1 MISTEQPTAASRAQ
15 ALQPEAG
22 QPLRSLSQ
30 YLTAALQRRAD
41 GTDWRPVHV
50 QIRKQGVT
58 FCGTVR
64 DARESWDGGRPFFLV
79 DCDQLGPV
87 WCSGNR
93 VLLCSG
99 DGRCTC
105 EAKQ

>member
-1 MISTEQPTAASRAQ
+1 MISTQQPTAA

-22 QPLRSLSQ
+22 QPLRSLAQ
-30 YLTAALQRRAD
+30 YLTVALKQRGESD
-41 GTDWRPVHV
+41 DWRPVHV

-64 DARESWDGGRPFFLV
+64 DARESWDTGRPFFLV
-79 DCDQLGPV
+79 DSEQFGQV
-87 WCSGNR
+87 WCAGSR

-99 DGRCTC
+99 DGRCSC
-105 EAKQ
+105 EATA

>member
-1 MISTEQPTAASRAQ
+1 MISTQHTAESRAQ

-22 QPLRSLSQ
+22 QPLRSLGQ
-30 YLTAALQRRAD
+30 YLTAALQLRGD
-41 GTDWRPVHV
+41 GNDWRPVHV

-64 DARESWDGGRPFFLV
+64 DARESYDTGRAFFLI
-79 DCDQLGPV
+79 DSDQLGQV
-87 WCSGNR
+87 WCSAGR

-105 EAKQ
+105 EAAA